1 MKTSSPY
8 NGALTREQFLFHEIR
23 TTAKL
28 LSQGL
33 DDDQIMQQIMDDNLF
48 QYPTERS
55 VKRIA
60 NACLRRLHCLD
71 YMNLIQMIALQPSD
85 VSKQVCLYAMMKQN
99 RLVWDFM
106 ITVIGEKYRQ
116 MDESFG
122 RMDVNTFFMR
132 LQEQDNGVAGWS
144 EETIKKIKSV
154 LVGLLVENG
163 YLDNN
168 RSDRLNPV
176 LIDRELEN
184 AIRSNN
190 DDAALPAFNCFA

>member
-1 MKTSSPY
+1 M
-8 NGALTREQFLFHEIR
+8 
-23 TTAKL
+23 
-28 LSQGL
+28 
-33 DDDQIMQQIMDDNLF
+33 
-48 QYPTERS
+48 
-55 VKRIA
+55 KRIA

-71 YMNLIQMIALQPSD
+71 DMNLIQMIALQPSD

-132 LQEQDNGVAGWS
+132 LQEQDDGVAGWS
-144 EETIKKIKSV
+144 EETVKKIKSV
-154 LVGLLVENG
+154 LVGILVENG

-184 AIRSNN
+184 AIRSHN